1 MGVMSYMFFF
11 RSLFKQYSATVDAL
25 GIIFEIFNLPESE
38 VHASFLAN
46 NQRPL
51 EDGKKG
57 AWSEEAFDVKPGQEA
72 PLATSEAVLALLPF
86 ISDSE
91 VEEKVIKALLFIKQF
106 QNKDDGGWE
115 DVSGGTSLVDA
126 TGCVI
131 AALARGQSLK
141 LISATEHIERGV
153 EFLISQ
159 QNDDGGW
166 GVRKD
171 NTSKIQYTYFSLLG
185 LKNSQTILLNLS
197 QKINKSI
204 ERAIAWIQMNHNEHD
219 QNGVG
224 ISVRNPTNPVA
235 TALAI
240 LSFCLVGKRNLVPK
254 TWAKYLESSQ
264 ITDSSQITGDW
275 PPTTDETI
283 IPDIKDR
290 RVYTFKTIPWAVE
303 ALINMGY
310 QVNSEAIQKALIA
323 LKRYQLPDGGYVK
336 EYGSLNPIVWL
347 TALVLTMTEA
357 LRSEIKGNLRTY
369 IESWEKDIKDIKENV
384 RVFKADVKLEEKII
398 TFFFLSTLVLYGV
411 ILYLTFSNLKL
422 RVGLLGANLIYSL
435 IFFGFNIVL
444 GYWLQKREKL
454 NPFME
459 FIIGAIFAIYLLVL
473 SSHYTST

>member
-91 VEEKVIKALLFIKQF
+91 VEEKVIKALLFLKQF

-131 AALARGQSLK
+131 AALARGQSLT

-166 GVRKD
+166 GARKD
-171 NTSKIQYTYFSLLG
+171 NASKIQYTYFSLLG
-185 LKNSQTILLNLS
+185 LKSSQTILLNLS
-197 QKINKSI
+197 QKISGSI
-204 ERAIAWIQMNHNEHD
+204 ERAIAWIRMNHSEHD
-219 QNGVG
+219 RNGVG
-224 ISVRNPTNPVA
+224 ISVRGPLNPVA

-240 LSFCLVGKRNLVPK
+240 LSFCLVGKRDLVPK
-254 TWAKYLESSQ
+254 TWALYLE
-264 ITDSSQITGDW
+264 SSQITGDW

-283 IPDIKDR
+283 IPDIKIR
-290 RVYTFKTIPWAVE
+290 RVYAFKTIPWAVE
-303 ALINMGY
+303 AFINMGY
-310 QVNSEAIQKALIA
+310 LVTSEVIQKALIA
-323 LKRYQLPDGGYVK
+323 LSQYQLPNGGYVK
-336 EYGSLNPIVWL
+336 ELGSRDPIVWL

-357 LRSEIKGNLRTY
+357 LRSEIKRNLQIY
-369 IESWEKDIKDIKENV
+369 IKSLKKDVKDLKENV
-384 RVFKADVKLEEKII
+384 RGFVANIKLEQNII
-398 TFFFLSTLVLYGV
+398 EFFYLSTLVLYGV
-411 ILYLTFSNLKL
+411 ISYFTFSDLKL
-422 RVGLLGANLIYSL
+422 MVGLLMANLIYSI
-435 IFFGFNIVL
+435 IFLGFNIVY
-444 GYWLQKREKL
+444 GYWLQKRKKL
-454 NPFME
+454 TGLMG
-459 FIIGAIFAIYLLVL
+459 FIISAIFAIYLLVL
-473 SSHYTST
+473 NLILLLNLNR